1 MSCRLSVEP
10 VEITQ
15 GRRPTLGF
23 IPCADGIIRRLQRLP
38 IQVEPKPAMR
48 APTFSDDHLRELLPR
63 LRRFARWLTRDA
75 DSADDLVQATLE
87 RALIRWDSRRDD
99 TAFRAWLFAI
109 AYRQFIDT
117 KRRARRHALMLDLLG
132 RSAPTERPSVEREV
146 AAQSVV
152 QALEQ
157 LPDEQRHL
165 LLWVSVEGLS
175 YREVADL
182 LDIPIGTV
190 MSRLSRARTALR
202 RLGDGEVP
210 KTTTLRLLK

>member
-1 MSCRLSVEP
+1 MRD
-10 VEITQ
+10 
-15 GRRPTLGF
+15 PT
-23 IPCADGIIRRLQRLP
+23 
-38 IQVEPKPAMR
+38 V
-48 APTFSDDHLRELLPR
+48 SDDQLHELLPR

-87 RALIRWDSRRDD
+87 RALVRWGSRRND
-99 TAFRAWLFAI
+99 TALRAWLFSI
-109 AYRQFIDT
+109 AYRQFIDD
-117 KRRARRHALMLDLLG
+117 KRRVRRHALMLELLG
-132 RSAPTERPSVEREV
+132 RSAPAEQPSVEREV
-146 AAQSVV
+146 VAQSVV

-182 LDIPIGTV
+182 LGVPIGTV

-210 KTTTLRLLK
+210 KTTALRLLK